1 MKMSDRDTEIAKIW
15 TACLSVLYCPM
26 AVTDKI
32 QTLEMA
38 LNGLLQGEPLP
49 QIPMTGLEPFDKA
62 VKNYRN
68 YESG

>member
-1 MKMSDRDTEIAKIW
+1 MSDRDIEIAKIW

-26 AVTDKI
+26 AVSDKM

-38 LNGLLQGEPLP
+38 LNDLLQGESLP
-49 QIPMTGLEPFDKA
+49 EIPYTGLEPFDKA
-62 VKNYRN
+62 VKNYCN